1 MCYNSDIKGI
11 LQEIRIIMNLC
22 KLVNLVVKLSC
33 FVVLLFTSILSHADE
48 EKCIQFLKD
57 TPDSKLKINFEPVN
71 LLLDSTVLFMGNSR
85 RVSAKRPPPPMG
97 TRLRPHVAV
106 ATHNEGNRFVYEIIR
121 DNKNEDKVLAIKKY
135 LESIP
140 LKTPLHLYNKSEQLA
155 YWLNLYSVSMINEIV
170 NRYPRV
176 RLEKLITGTNSILDK
191 KLISLNSIEL
201 SLNEIQSCILFNKY
215 NKDPLI
221 IYGLYQGYIG
231 SSGITKKAFTGKNV
245 YELLKNNATE
255 FINSNRGTRLDGD
268 TLKVSSLYER
278 NSNYFPDFA
287 NDLKKHLLQFSNDVT
302 REIVTES
309 IDVEAIINNWK
320 LADLYGSDRVFGDE
334 LAHSSKPTQTQ
345 MNRLTQL
352 MRVRGRN
359 LGTPTVTVTDLDSTE
374 GNL

>member
-1 MCYNSDIKGI
+1 
-11 LQEIRIIMNLC
+11 
-22 KLVNLVVKLSC
+22 
-33 FVVLLFTSILSHADE
+33 
-48 EKCIQFLKD
+48 
-57 TPDSKLKINFEPVN
+57 
-71 LLLDSTVLFMGNSR
+71 
-85 RVSAKRPPPPMG
+85 
-97 TRLRPHVAV
+97 
-106 ATHNEGNRFVYEIIR
+106 
-121 DNKNEDKVLAIKKY
+121 
-135 LESIP
+135 
-140 LKTPLHLYNKSEQLA
+140 
-155 YWLNLYSVSMINEIV
+155 MIN
-170 NRYPRV
+170 
-176 RLEKLITGTNSILDK
+176 K
-191 KLISLNSIEL
+191 
-201 SLNEIQSCILFNKY
+201 
-215 NKDPLI
+215 
-221 IYGLYQGYIG
+221 
-231 SSGITKKAFTGKNV
+231 
-245 YELLKNNATE
+245 ATE